1 MLKVAFVGA
10 GRLARTLAP
19 ALSRAGHP
27 VVAIAARRAE
37 SAFELAQ
44 AVGGSCQ
51 AMGIQEA
58 VDAADLVFLSVS
70 DSAIEDVA
78 RSIRWRAGQQ
88 VVHCSGATSVSVL
101 DSARDRGASTGGF
114 HPIQLFADPEV
125 AARHIAGSS
134 VAIEASGEL
143 ETSLVA
149 IAESLG
155 YQVIHLP
162 PGVRARYH
170 AATNY
175 AASFILSLLH
185 EACTLWTSFGV
196 DSKQALEALVPLARG
211 TIEAAAAKGLPGAL
225 AGPFSRGDAGVVESH
240 LADLQTLGADAAL
253 LYRLICLRQ
262 IELAKVK
269 GSLTDE
275 AIESLRNALRADQAS
290 GTVSV

>member
-1 MLKVAFVGA
+1 MAVA
-10 GRLARTLAP
+10 
-19 ALSRAGHP
+19 SRN
-27 VVAIAARRAE
+27 AE
-37 SAFELAQ
+37 SALKLA
-44 AVGGSCQ
+44 ATVGGSCEAMDIQ
-51 AMGIQEA
+51 AA

-70 DSAIEDVA
+70 DSAIEEVA

-88 VVHCSGATSVSVL
+88 VVHCSGATDVSAL
-101 DSARDRGASTGGF
+101 DVARDGGASIGGF
-114 HPIQLFADPEV
+114 HPIQLFADPEI

-143 ETSLVA
+143 NANLVA
-149 IAESLG
+149 IAGSLG

-185 EACTLWTSFGV
+185 EASTLWASFGI

-211 TIEAAAAKGLPGAL
+211 TIEAAAAKGLAGAL
-225 AGPFSRGDAGVVESH
+225 AGPFSRGDAEVVAHH
-240 LADLQTLGADAAL
+240 LEDLEGLGGDAASF
-253 LYRLICLRQ
+253 YRLICLRQ
-262 IELAKVK
+262 IELAKAK

-275 AIESLRNALRADQAS
+275 AIESLRKALRTDQTS